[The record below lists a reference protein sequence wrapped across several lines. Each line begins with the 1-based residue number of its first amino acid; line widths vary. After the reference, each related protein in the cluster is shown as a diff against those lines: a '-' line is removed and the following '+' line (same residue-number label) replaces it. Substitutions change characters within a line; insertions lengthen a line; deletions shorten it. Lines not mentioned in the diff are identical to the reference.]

1 MAGDGRG
8 SLNSF
13 GFRAELE
20 HRAHGNP
27 SWNTGVDY
35 GQQLAL
41 SADRR
46 EVEALYRQADLD
58 LGADLTTLAQVPRI
72 QADTGAIRYL
82 SVQRLQA
89 TGGPGIRCQN
99 AARAGKPTCACRR
112 TVRLSWL
119 YQPHSA
125 DELTRS
131 GAILKISRGVRRW

>member
-1 MAGDGRG
+1 VAGDGRG

-13 GFRAELE
+13 GFRADLE

-35 GQQLAL
+35 GRQLAL

-99 AARAGKPTCACRR
+99 PVGGGG
-112 TVRLSWL
+112 
-119 YQPHSA
+119 
-125 DELTRS
+125 S
-131 GAILKISRGVRRW
+131 GRQRVEPGSSSEIEGFTQAETPQLPAL